1 MDESAHTGE
10 VTGIECRGC
19 GDGSRRVCW
28 GVVVWEQRKSPELGA
43 RGFPPPLEKDGVV
56 GLVEDGDRV
65 CVKEDAA
72 AMVAEFADTNEV
84 VFEGGHNVAFLDREI
99 GEEVGGSGG

>member
-1 MDESAHTGE
+1 MQ
-10 VTGIECRGC
+10 CRGC
-19 GDGSRRVCW
+19 GGGSWRVHL
-28 GVVVWEQRKSPELGA
+28 GVVVWEQGKLPEFSAGGLS
-43 RGFPPPLEKDGVV
+43 PPLEKDGVV
-56 GLVEDGDRV
+56 GFVEDGDCV

-72 AMVAEFADTNEV
+72 AVVAEFADADKV